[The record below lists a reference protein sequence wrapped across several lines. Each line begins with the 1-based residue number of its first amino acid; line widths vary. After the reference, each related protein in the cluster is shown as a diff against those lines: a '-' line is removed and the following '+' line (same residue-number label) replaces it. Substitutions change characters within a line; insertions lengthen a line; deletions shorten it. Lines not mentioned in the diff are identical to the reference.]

1 MGQARI
7 RNGMKARLPRVR
19 PGIVFTLLVAL
30 TACSSSSQ
38 STAQQTPAAEPAA
51 PAALRWSPCRD
62 VPNTQCAGLPVPVD
76 PAKPDG
82 AKFTLRIARVPAID
96 TSRTKGVLIF
106 LPGGPGAGI
115 VQVIGGNS
123 RKEQHVDE
131 LRREYDVVTFDPRGI
146 GESDPVRCAP
156 DAVPSPKPPTGRAMT
171 ADEFKALADE
181 NAALFKSCYALT
193 GDLFRHLS
201 AMDTAADVEQMRLAL
216 TPNDGLIAYGGSY
229 GSHYGQAYLERYP
242 NHVKAM
248 VLDAVIDHS
257 IDLPTAAA
265 RNVTSVADSFDR
277 FARWC
282 EGDVSCA
289 LHGQGAGAVYDSV
302 TTKMPETR
310 ILISQFLSAGSDPDF
325 GWPAIAKMMD
335 EVNRGD
341 TSVLKSLTGT
351 GAAATASTSEDPNLR
366 AGKNGL
372 FPGVFCADY
381 GAQNDYNAVLPV
393 ANALTVQAPRFVW
406 KFWDAYP
413 IAHASL
419 GVPDCAGW
427 PWAASNPPHKLVVG
441 SHPNVMV
448 MSPAYDPATPLVN
461 ALAVWLQIPQ
471 ARLLIADVDGHQAW
485 ILSRCA
491 FDAARRF
498 LDDPSSTQRTTLCA
512 K

>member
-1 MGQARI
+1 V
-7 RNGMKARLPRVR
+7 LS
-19 PGIVFTLLVAL
+19 VAL
-30 TACSSSSQ
+30 PACSTGSQ
-38 STAQQTPAAEPAA
+38 SAAQQTPAAELTA
-51 PAALRWSPCRD
+51 PAELHWAPCPD

-76 PAKPDG
+76 PAQPSG
-82 AKFTLRIARVPAID
+82 AKFTLRIARVPALD
-96 TSRTKGVLIF
+96 SSRKKGVLIF

-115 VQVIGGNS
+115 MQIIGGNS

-146 GESDPVRCAP
+146 GESNPIRCAP
-156 DAVPSPKPPTGRAMT
+156 DAVPSPQPPANRAPT
-171 ADEFKALADE
+171 VDEFKAIADA
-181 NAALFKSCYALT
+181 NAAMFKSCYALT
-193 GDLFRHLS
+193 GELFRHLS
-201 AMDTAADVEQMRLAL
+201 AMDTAADVEQIRLAL
-216 TPNDGLIAYGGSY
+216 APNDGLIAYGGSY

-242 NHVKAM
+242 DHIKAM
-248 VLDAVIDHS
+248 VLDAVVDHS
-257 IDLPTAAA
+257 VDLPTLTA
-265 RNVTSVADSFDR
+265 RNITSVADSFDR

-282 EGDVSCA
+282 EGDASCA
-289 LHGQGAGAVYDSV
+289 LHGQDVGAVYDSV

-325 GWPAIAKMMD
+325 GWPMIAKMMAQ
-335 EVNRGD
+335 VNRGD
-341 TSVLKSLTGT
+341 TSVLKAMTGT
-351 GAAATASTSEDPNLR
+351 GAAATASTSEDPNVR

-381 GAQNDYNAVLPV
+381 GPQNDYNALLPT
-393 ANALTVQAPRFVW
+393 ANALAAEAPRLVW

-419 GVPDCAGW
+419 GVPDCAAW

-441 SHPNVMV
+441 PHPNVMV

-491 FDAARRF
+491 FVAARRF

>member
-1 MGQARI
+1 MI
-7 RNGMKARLPRVR
+7 ARLPRLR
-19 PGIVFTLLVAL
+19 PSILFVLFVAL
-30 TACSSSSQ
+30 PACSSGSQ
-38 STAQQTPAAEPAA
+38 SSAQQSPAAQRRA
-51 PAALRWSPCRD
+51 PAELHWAPCPD
-62 VPNTQCAGLPVPVD
+62 VPKTQCAGLPVPVD

-82 AKFTLRIARVPAID
+82 AKFTLRIARVPALD
-96 TSRTKGVLIF
+96 PSRKKGVLIL

-115 VQVIGGNS
+115 VQIIGGNG

-146 GESDPVRCAP
+146 GESNPIRCSP
-156 DAVPSPKPPTGRAMT
+156 DAVPSPKPPTGQALT
-171 ADEFKALADE
+171 ADEFNAIADA
-181 NAALFKSCYALT
+181 NAAFFKSCYALT
-193 GDLFRHLS
+193 GELFRHLS

-216 TPNDGLIAYGGSY
+216 APNDGLIAYGGSY

-242 NHVKAM
+242 DHVKAM
-248 VLDAVIDHS
+248 VIDAIVDHS
-257 IDLPTAAA
+257 VDLATLSA

-282 EGDVSCA
+282 EGAASCA
-289 LHGQGAGAVYDSV
+289 LHGQHVNAVYDSV
-302 TTKMPETR
+302 TTKRSETR
-310 ILISQFLSAGSDPDF
+310 VLISQFLSAGSDPDF
-325 GWPAIAKMMD
+325 GWSVIAKMMA

-341 TSVLKSLTGT
+341 TSVLKSMTGT
-351 GAAATASTSEDPNLR
+351 GAAATASTSEDPDLR

-381 GAQNDYNAVLPV
+381 GPQNDYNALLPT
-393 ANALTVQAPRFVW
+393 ANAMATEAPHFIW

-419 GVPDCAGW
+419 GVPDCAAW
-427 PWAASNPPHKLVVG
+427 PWAASNPPHRLTVG
-441 SHPNVMV
+441 PHPNVMV
-448 MSPAYDPATPLVN
+448 MNPAYDPATPLAS

-485 ILSRCA
+485 ILSHCA
-491 FDAARRF
+491 FQAAWRF

>member
-1 MGQARI
+1 MLCAP
-7 RNGMKARLPRVR
+7 LS
-19 PGIVFTLLVAL
+19 
-30 TACSSSSQ
+30 ACSSGSQ
-38 STAQQTPAAEPAA
+38 AAAQQSPAAEQRA
-51 PAALRWSPCRD
+51 PAQLHWAPCPD

-82 AKFTLRIARVPAID
+82 ATFTLRIARVPALD
-96 TSRTKGVLIF
+96 PSRKKGVLIL

-115 VQVIGGNS
+115 VQMIGGNGK
-123 RKEQHVDE
+123 KEQHIDE

-146 GESDPVRCAP
+146 GESNPIRCAP
-156 DAVPSPKPPTGRAMT
+156 DAVPSPKAPTGQAST
-171 ADEFKALADE
+171 ADEFKAIADA

-201 AMDTAADVEQMRLAL
+201 AMDTAADIEQMRLAL
-216 TPNDGLIAYGGSY
+216 APNDGLIAYGGSY

-242 NHVKAM
+242 DHVKAM
-248 VLDAVIDHS
+248 VIDAIVDHS
-257 IDLPTAAA
+257 VDLATLSA
-265 RNVTSVADSFDR
+265 RNITSVADSFDR

-282 EGDVSCA
+282 EGAASCA
-289 LHGQGAGAVYDSV
+289 LHGQHVNDVYDSV
-302 TTKMPETR
+302 TTKRPETR
-310 ILISQFLSAGSDPDF
+310 VLISQFLSAGNDPDF
-325 GWPAIAKMMD
+325 GWSVIAKMMA

-341 TSVLKSLTGT
+341 TSLLKSLTGT
-351 GAAATASTSEDPNLR
+351 GAAATASASEDPDLR

-381 GAQNDYNAVLPV
+381 GPQNDYNALLPT
-393 ANALTVQAPRFVW
+393 ANATAAEAPRFIW

-419 GVPDCAGW
+419 GVPDCTAW

-441 SHPNVMV
+441 PHPNVMV
-448 MSPAYDPATPLVN
+448 MNPAYDPATPLVS
-461 ALAVWLQIPQ
+461 ALAVWMQIPQ

-485 ILSRCA
+485 ILSHCA
-491 FDAARRF
+491 FEAAWRF
-498 LDDPSSTQRTTLCA
+498 LDDPASTQRTTICA